1 MSPVL
6 PRHGAAAVLAPALA
20 AGSGSRRPVPWAP
33 SHAARRLSDRVAGVL
48 LGTAAAI
55 TVLVLASIFLF
66 LAYFSLPL
74 LDAASLPAL
83 FSWSWA
89 PAAGEYGILAM
100 LTGTLLAALPAVALA
115 FPLAV
120 GVVSLANGLA
130 PPWAAR
136 LLIGVV
142 QFMTSV
148 PTVVWAFVSAFLVV
162 PWVRTATATSGFSW
176 LALVLTLA
184 LLVTPTIVLVLSAQ
198 LRQLPAELRLT
209 ASALG
214 FSPGQYLLHVAFPR
228 IRTGFATALVLACGR
243 AVGDTIIA
251 LMVSGNAP
259 VVPGG
264 PLDPLRTLTA
274 HIALVLATD
283 AQSVAYASLFA
294 SGLLLCLASVT
305 LNLILLKARGNP
317 CR

>member
-1 MSPVL
+1 MTHETAGPHRLSARIITSML
-6 PRHGAAAVLAPALA
+6 GAATAVTVVAL
-20 AGSGSRRPVPWAP
+20 V
-33 SHAARRLSDRVAGVL
+33 
-48 LGTAAAI
+48 
-55 TVLVLASIFLF
+55 SIFFF

-74 LDAASLPAL
+74 LDSGSISAL
-83 FSWSWA
+83 ISWKWS

-100 LTGTLLAALPAVALA
+100 LTGTLLSAIPAVAIA
-115 FPLAV
+115 FPIGI
-120 GVVSLANGLA
+120 GVVALANGLA

-162 PWVRTATATSGFSW
+162 PWVRAATATSGFSW
-176 LALVLTLA
+176 LAVVLTLA
-184 LLVTPTIVLVLSAQ
+184 ILVVPTIVLVLSAQ
-198 LRQLPAELRLT
+198 LRQLPTELRLT

-214 FSPGQYLLHVAFPR
+214 FNRSQYLLYVAFPG
-228 IRTGFATALVLACGR
+228 IRTGFAAALVLACGR
-243 AVGDTIIA
+243 AIGDTIIS

-259 VVPGG
+259 IVPGG
-264 PLDPLRTLTA
+264 PLDSLRTLTA

-283 AQSVAYASLFA
+283 SQSVAYASLFA
-294 SGLLLCLASVT
+294 SGLLLCLASVV
-305 LNLILLKARGNP
+305 LNLMLLKVRGTQ